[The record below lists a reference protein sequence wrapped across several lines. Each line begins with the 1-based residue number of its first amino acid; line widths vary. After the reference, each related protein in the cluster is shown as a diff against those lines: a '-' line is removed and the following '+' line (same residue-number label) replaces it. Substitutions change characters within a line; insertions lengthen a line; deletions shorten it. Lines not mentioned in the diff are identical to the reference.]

1 MQLNILQ
8 GMVKKVAKTEKTYSK
23 AIHYI
28 ILLMSSEDNTMEK
41 AKNETN

>member
-8 GMVKKVAKTEKTYSK
+8 GMVKKWQKQKRLAKT
-23 AIHYI
+23 IHYI